1 MKHPNQEFVRR
12 VIQQVLNKKRFTG
25 WNLVDV
31 AYQFMPSHYQIKCSN
46 GENDVV
52 VPIFTDFFDD
62 YEQNPNMLSL
72 KKIKS
77 QFKLKL
83 LPKDTSPDD

>member
-1 MKHPNQEFVRR
+1 MKHPNQDFVQKI
-12 VIQQVLNKKRFTG
+12 VQQVLNKKRYAG
-25 WNLVDV
+25 WSLVDV

-46 GENDVV
+46 GEKEIV

-62 YEQNPNMLSL
+62 YEKNPNLMSF

-77 QFKLKL
+77 YFKSKL
-83 LPKDTSPDD
+83 LPENTPDDD